1 MVSFSFTSPESLL
14 TISLQSSISLYT
26 ATYFYF
32 YTHTI
37 SCTVK
42 YFHIQMH
49 LFHMTT
55 HLSFTHI
62 LFLHLFLIQVLLSC
76 FHRVTNLPRAI
87 AIHPIYIALTIQHF
101 TQFLGTVPP
110 HSSSSLTLSLS
121 VSLTHSLTL
130 SHSSLFYYF
139 FIKFF

>member
-42 YFHIQMH
+42 YFHIQIH

-87 AIHPIYIALTIQHF
+87 AIHLIYIALSPYST
-101 TQFLGTVPP
+101 L
-110 HSSSSLTLSLS
+110 HSSQARFLHIAAALAHYLSLS
-121 VSLTHSLTL
+121 HLLTHSFTL
-130 SHSSLFYYF
+130 SHYSLLLLFFY
-139 FIKFF
+139 